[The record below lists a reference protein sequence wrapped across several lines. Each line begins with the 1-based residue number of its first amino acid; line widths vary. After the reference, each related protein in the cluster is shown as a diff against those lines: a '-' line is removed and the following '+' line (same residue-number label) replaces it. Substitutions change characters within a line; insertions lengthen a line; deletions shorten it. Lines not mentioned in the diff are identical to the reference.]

1 MPKNNMDTFTPN
13 LSHPTPHTRNNAFK
27 SGSTVIRHIA
37 TEKIVLFVG
46 HAYADVPS
54 SDAEFKY
61 LVTETVEDAQQA
73 IAQLLNVY
81 RKIPAVIIYKIGSR
95 YENDLAAWEAYFATH
110 RILRSIP
117 FFLYS
122 TEPSPS
128 LKALVKQYI
137 FIDEIVTRE
146 CMAQLDNKVNFVS
159 KFKRMYTLDTR
170 TADVHHSRPLY
181 AGNRWNRMLKR
192 GFDVAVA
199 GTALIAA
206 SPVMLLIAALIKMES
221 KGPVF
226 YASPRAGKNY
236 RIFKFYKFR
245 TMVNNADQQLQSL
258 QHLNQYN
265 QDTLKAA
272 VFYKVSNDPRVTK
285 LGSFLRNSSLDE
297 IPQLFNVLLGDMSL
311 VGNRPLP
318 LYEASSLTTDEH
330 AERFLAPAGITGL
343 WQISKRGKKSMSA
356 EERIHLDISY
366 AHRHSFAYDMWL
378 ILNTPFALIQKD
390 NV

>member
-1 MPKNNMDTFTPN
+1 MPKINMDTFTPN
-13 LSHPTPHTRNNAFK
+13 LALTRNNALK
-27 SGSTVIRHIA
+27 SGSTVIHHIA
-37 TEKIVLFVG
+37 AEKIVLFVG
-46 HAYADVPS
+46 HAYADVPPA
-54 SDAEFKY
+54 DNRFKF
-61 LVTETVEDAQQA
+61 LVTEKAADARQV

-81 RKIPAVIIYKIGSR
+81 RKIPAVIIYKFSSQ
-95 YENDLAAWEAYFATH
+95 YESDLAEWEAYFSTH

-122 TEPSPS
+122 AEPSPA
-128 LKALVKQYI
+128 LKTLVKQHT

-146 CMAQLDNKVNFVS
+146 CMQKLDSKVDFVS

-170 TADVHHSRPLY
+170 KADVHHTRPLY
-181 AGNRWNRMLKR
+181 SSNRWNRMLKR
-192 GFDVAVA
+192 GFDIAVA
-199 GTALIAA
+199 GTALVAA
-206 SPVMLLIAALIKMES
+206 APVMLVIAALIKLES
-221 KGPVF
+221 KGPVI

-245 TMVNNADQQLQSL
+245 TMVNNADQQLQAL
-258 QHLNQYN
+258 QHLNQYK
-265 QDTLKAA
+265 QDTNSA

-297 IPQLFNVLLGDMSL
+297 IPQLFNVIMGDMSL

-318 LYEASSLTTDEH
+318 LYEAASLTTDEH
-330 AERFLAPAGITGL
+330 VERFLAPAGITGL
-343 WQISKRGKKSMSA
+343 WQISKRGKKDMST
-356 EERIHLDISY
+356 EERILLDINY

-378 ILNTPFALIQKD
+378 FLNTPFALIQKD